1 MNHPASLTP
10 THASSPTSGRAG
22 LAATL
27 IAAVVLASFAAMVV
41 AHWPAPAQAEAV
53 DEIPPPPVMPPAARS
68 TVPDAATVFAGHDRT
83 PEVDAPTF

>member
-10 THASSPTSGRAG
+10 AHASSLSSHAG
-22 LAATL
+22 LAAAL

-41 AHWPAPAQAEAV
+41 AHRPAPVQAEAL

-68 TVPDAATVFAGHDRT
+68 TVPDAATVFAGHDLT